1 MYTYVYSASV
11 DQNVDKESVARNVDK
26 EPVSRKVDE
35 QPVALS
41 FEGENVAPDI
51 GEEPVAQNI
60 EEELITQEADEE
72 PPPLMHFDVDA
83 GYHNEPVRE
92 VEAVLPGPLIR
103 YLDLR
108 PTDAEKQEVRL
119 QLKKWK
125 TDLEAL
131 PCPIDKTAWLA
142 AIRVQEPQLGFPV
155 FLAAE
160 VMIEAMEDRHR
171 VLAASLA
178 VKPVAPCEKKKPAT
192 TSAPTRSKRCTD
204 MPSKIPR
211 KKFTWCLPGASKMKD
226 TAKIPEQSVPDQS
239 TASCLNVSTMSFQ
252 ALIEKPSD
260 E

>member
-1 MYTYVYSASV
+1 MPRK
-11 DQNVDKESVARNVDK
+11 QMRN
-26 EPVSRKVDE
+26 
-35 QPVALS
+35 L
-41 FEGENVAPDI
+41 
-51 GEEPVAQNI
+51 
-60 EEELITQEADEE
+60 
-72 PPPLMHFDVDA
+72 HHA

-108 PTDAEKQEVRL
+108 PTNAEELEVGL

-131 PCPIDKTAWLA
+131 PCPIDKAAWLA
-142 AIRVQEPQLGFPV
+142 AIRVQEPQLGFPA

-171 VLAASLA
+171 VLAASSA
-178 VKPVAPCEKKKPAT
+178 VKPATPCEVKKPAT

-204 MPSKIPR
+204 MPSKIPW

-226 TAKIPEQSVPDQS
+226 TAKIPEQSVPDQG
-239 TASCLNVSTMSFQ
+239 TASCLDVSTMSFQ

-260 E
+260 ERIDRTEDAVKPGVDRPDETDEWVSFVALEDADQGRYFAFEEDAIVASCEADL